1 MSRRIELIVVDD
13 HPIFRQGLVNVIE
26 TNERYKVIGEANTIA
41 EAMSLVEAHPPNLLL
56 VDISL
61 HHENGLELVKTIHRT
76 MPTIHQLVISMYD
89 EIIYATKALQAGSR
103 GYVMKQEATETLM
116 NAIETVLQGKIYL
129 SDAMQE
135 RLIDSYASWDTKK
148 HEVDPI
154 VHLSV
159 REMQVFRMIGQGF
172 GVSEIAEVLNLSGK
186 TINAYRDNIRHKL
199 SVSDAGSLRKL
210 AIKWIQSEFVKNP
223 PDAPE

>member
-1 MSRRIELIVVDD
+1 MSRKIELIVVDD

-26 TNERYKVIGEANTIA
+26 TNERYKVIGEADSILDA
-41 EAMSLVEAHPPNLLL
+41 LSLVETRPPDLLL

-61 HHENGLELVKTIHRT
+61 HHENGLELVQELHRT
-76 MPTIHQLVISMYD
+76 RPQIFQLVISMYD
-89 EIIYATKALQAGSR
+89 EIIYASKALQAGAR

-116 NAIETVLQGKIYL
+116 SAIETVLQGKIYL

-148 HEVDPI
+148 PEMDLI
-154 VHLSV
+154 TQLSV

-172 GVSEIAEVLNLSGK
+172 GVSEIAEILNLSGK
-186 TINAYRDNIRHKL
+186 TINAYRDNIRQKL
-199 SVSDAGSLRKL
+199 AISDAGSLRKF
-210 AIKWIQSEFVKNP
+210 AIKWIQSEFIKNN
-223 PDAPE
+223 

>member
-1 MSRRIELIVVDD
+1 MNKKVELMVVDD

-26 TNERYKVIGEANTIA
+26 TNERYKVVGEANTIA
-41 EAMSLVEAHPPNLLL
+41 EALSLVEAHPPKLIL

-61 HHENGLELVKTIHRT
+61 HHENGLELVKTIHST
-76 MPTIHQLVISMYD
+76 KPHIFQLVISMYD
-89 EIIYATKALQAGSR
+89 EIIYASKALQAGAR

-116 NAIETVLQGKIYL
+116 NAIETVLNGKIYL

-148 HEVDPI
+148 PETDLI
-154 VHLSV
+154 VQLSV

-172 GVSEIAEVLNLSGK
+172 GVSEIAEVLNLSAK
-186 TINAYRDNIRHKL
+186 TINAYRDNIRQKL
-199 SVSDAGSLRKL
+199 SISDAGALRKY
-210 AIKWIQSEFVKNP
+210 AIKWVQSEFIKKH
-223 PDAPE
+223 

>member
-13 HPIFRQGLVNVIE
+13 HPIFRQGLVKVIE

-41 EAMSLVEAHPPNLLL
+41 EALTLVEAHPPNLLL
-56 VDISL
+56 VDVSL
-61 HHENGLELVKTIHRT
+61 HHENGLELVKTIHSAD
-76 MPTIHQLVISMYD
+76 PQIFQLVISMYD
-89 EIIYATKALQAGSR
+89 EIIYASKALQAGAR

-116 NAIETVLQGKIYL
+116 SAIETVLKGKIYL

-148 HEVDPI
+148 PEVDLI
-154 VHLSV
+154 AQLSV

-172 GVSEIAEVLNLSGK
+172 GVSEIAEHLSLSGK
-186 TINAYRDNIRHKL
+186 TINAYRDNIRQKL
-199 SVSDAGSLRKL
+199 SISDAGTLRKF
-210 AIKWIQSEFVKNP
+210 AIKWIQSEFVKKS
-223 PDAPE
+223 

>member
-1 MSRRIELIVVDD
+1 MNRKTEIIVVDD

-26 TNERYKVIGEANTIA
+26 TNERYKVIGEAKNIA
-41 EAMSLVEAHPPNLLL
+41 EAMALVQARPPQLLL

-61 HHENGLELVKTIHRT
+61 HHENGLELVKTIHS
-76 MPTIHQLVISMYD
+76 MEPQIIQLVISMYD
-89 EIIYATKALQAGSR
+89 EIIYASKALQAGSR

-116 NAIETVLQGKIYL
+116 SAIATVLNGKIYL
-129 SDAMQE
+129 SKAMQE

-148 HEVDPI
+148 PEVDLLAQ
-154 VHLSV
+154 LSV

-186 TINAYRDNIRHKL
+186 TVNAYRDNIRQKL
-199 SVSDAGSLRKL
+199 SISDAGTLRKY
-210 AIKWIQSEFVKNP
+210 AIKWIQSEFVKKN
-223 PDAPE
+223 

>member
-41 EAMSLVEAHPPNLLL
+41 EAMSLVEAHPPNILL

-76 MPTIHQLVISMYD
+76 MPQVYQLVISMYD
-89 EIIYATKALQAGSR
+89 EIIYASKALHAGSR
-103 GYVMKQEATETLM
+103 GYVMKQEATATLRS
-116 NAIETVLQGKIYL
+116 AIETVLKGKIYL

-148 HEVDPI
+148 PEMDLI
-154 VHLSV
+154 TQLSV

-172 GVSEIAEVLNLSGK
+172 GVSEIAEILNLSGK
-186 TINAYRDNIRHKL
+186 TINAYRDNIRQKL
-199 SVSDAGSLRKL
+199 SISDAGSLRKF
-210 AIKWIQSEFVKNP
+210 AIKWIQSEFIKNN
-223 PDAPE
+223 

>member
-76 MPTIHQLVISMYD
+76 MPQVYQLVISMYD
-89 EIIYATKALQAGSR
+89 EIIYASKALHAGSR

-116 NAIETVLQGKIYL
+116 NAIDTVLQGKIYL

-135 RLIDSYASWDTKK
+135 RLIDAYASWDTKRP
-148 HEVDPI
+148 EVDLLAK
-154 VHLSV
+154 LSV

-172 GVSEIAEVLNLSGK
+172 GVSEIAESLNLSGK

-210 AIKWIQSEFVKNP
+210 AIKWIQSEFVKDP
-223 PDAPE
+223 LDPSE